1 METKIRIASEQCLY
15 IEWAV
20 TDGNP
25 IEPHH
30 YAELMVLHR
39 GKRPCG
45 ADLIRIS
52 DMAME
57 AFGASELPAK
67 PSGVVVTYKVTHA
80 NGFVSLLKNGFVVL
94 HQ

>member
-1 METKIRIASEQCLY
+1 METKIRIASEQCLH

-25 IEPHH
+25 IFPKH
-30 YAELMVLHR
+30 YAELMVLHS
-39 GKRPCG
+39 GSRPTG

-52 DMAME
+52 DMAMQ

-67 PSGVVVTYKVTHA
+67 PEGVVTSYKVTHA
-80 NGFVSLLKNGFVVL
+80 NGFVSLLKNGWVVL